1 MDDHLLQKENLVTR
15 VRWLMLA
22 RVIIVTFLLGIIAF
36 IEIKETEALPRLS
49 ISSLYVIILFTYF
62 LSVLYLFLLKFI
74 RNLRVN
80 IYIQSLTDVV
90 LITGLVYVTGGIRS
104 IYSLFYPLV
113 IIYSVLFLARRGG
126 VITAS
131 ASSILY
137 GLLTNL
143 EYYSLIYPF
152 SSIAIEEYHFST
164 GYVFSR
170 IFIHILSFYIVALLA
185 SFVVEQERKTRA
197 VLTERESAF
206 DQLDLLYRSIIES
219 VDAGILTI
227 DLAGSVKSFN
237 RAAEDITGFSFAEV
251 ENKNINQVFPGYSDL
266 KDKWKNRGERSAEK
280 RVEMLVPGKGNRKLM
295 LGCSVSNLKD
305 NRGNRIGDILI
316 FQDLTS
322 VKKMEEALEKS
333 RRHAFIGEMAASL
346 AHEIRNPLASL
357 SGSVQVLKNG
367 LNLNEAD
374 ERLMGVILRGKD
386 QLENFMRDFL
396 LLARPPSGISEIIDI
411 RDIVKDVLNS
421 IRYTSDWHEE
431 IEVVRKLS
439 DQSLMLANETEIRQ
453 VIWNLA
459 LNAIQSMPD
468 GGRLTVETKNV
479 FLPDLREYLE
489 VRITDTGCGI
499 EENNREKIF
508 EPFYTT
514 KERGTGLGLAIV
526 NRIIVSYAGKIKIEG
541 NIEGGTTCVVWLPRG
556 REDKNG

>member
-1 MDDHLLQKENLVTR
+1 
-15 VRWLMLA
+15 MLA

-346 AHEIRNPLASL
+346 AHEIRNRLASL

-541 NIEGGTTCVVWLPRG
+541 NIEGGTTCVVWLPKR
-556 REDKNG
+556 REDRNG

>member
-1 MDDHLLQKENLVTR
+1 
-15 VRWLMLA
+15 MLA

-541 NIEGGTTCVVWLPRG
+541 NIEGGTTCVVWLPKR
-556 REDKNG
+556 REDRNG

>member
-411 RDIVKDVLNS
+411 RDIIEDVLNS